1 MHAQKVPVVSCSQGD
16 DLKRVWCFSVF
27 GLSWLHCVQFIVF
40 YPSVVLVCL
49 VGCVQ
54 NWGAVIFMVLFAKVS
69 SETWSQVHT
78 GEYSCYISSMH
89 YFANYGLGTTVV
101 ALAKCATSLG

>member
-1 MHAQKVPVVSCSQGD
+1 
-16 DLKRVWCFSVF
+16 
-27 GLSWLHCVQFIVF
+27 
-40 YPSVVLVCL
+40 
-49 VGCVQ
+49 
-54 NWGAVIFMVLFAKVS
+54 MVLFAKVS

-89 YFANYGLGTTVV
+89 YFTNYGVGTPVV